1 MARQVLTDASPL
13 IGLSLVDGLPW
24 LPRLFGEVGVPQE
37 VWAEVV
43 GRGFAGEEAL
53 LQAQM
58 AGWLRVYGPAPTRP
72 ALPDLDEGAAA
83 CIRLALAAKNPTL
96 LLMDERAGRSVAL
109 ERGLQVAGTAAV
121 IGMAKRRGLV
131 PSAMAVFERL
141 HRSDFR
147 ISAVVI
153 RTVLEAVGEST

>member
-72 ALPDLDEGAAA
+72 ALPDLDEGEAA
-83 CIRLALAAKNPTL
+83 CIRLALAAKSATL

-121 IGMAKRRGLV
+121 IGMAKRRGWV
-131 PSAMAVFERL
+131 SSAIAVFERL

-153 RTVLEAVGEST
+153 RTVLHAVGEST